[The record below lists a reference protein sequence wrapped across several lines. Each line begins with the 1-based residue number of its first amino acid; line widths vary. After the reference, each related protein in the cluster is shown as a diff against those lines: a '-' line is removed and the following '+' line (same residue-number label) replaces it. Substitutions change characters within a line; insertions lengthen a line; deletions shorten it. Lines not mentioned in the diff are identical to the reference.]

1 MSSGPNSEVRIWS
14 IVDRRGASGYKA
26 RPWVVRWK
34 VDGNQF
40 SRGHRTRSEA
50 DHFRSGLLAAQ
61 RNGERF
67 DGTSGEPLSWAA
79 SGEIKIHD
87 WVRRWVGE
95 QWPEWQPRTRNSAV
109 EALSRYV
116 PLVVRSGSPPAD
128 GLRIYLVRALRVG
141 GEGQDDRLEAWMN
154 RWCLDL
160 SDLDRQLLAT
170 VEQKLVTGLD
180 GKPLA
185 QTTASRYRNTAKGC
199 IQRAVDL
206 ELIPRNP
213 WPPAT
218 KGARHRKARR
228 KSKAV
233 DIRQLP
239 DPATMRRALDAIVTH
254 QPASRR
260 YFVMTAVLYY
270 AGLRPSE
277 VIMLRPRVLSLP
289 AEGWGTIDVVESDI
303 DFDEPGEP
311 KTGERTVPIPGV
323 LVEILRGWVEQN
335 QLVEDSLL
343 FRTRNGNR
351 PTSSNWRRA
360 WHRALRSIDHETLRL
375 YDCRH
380 AAATTWLSAG
390 VPLGETAR
398 RLGHSIEVLVSTYVG
413 ALAGDV
419 ESSNELI
426 DKVLD

>member
-1 MSSGPNSEVRIWS
+1 MSSRPNSEVRIWS

-109 EALSRYV
+109 EALSRFV

-128 GLRIYLVRALRVG
+128 GLRIYLVRALRVD

-206 ELIPRNP
+206 ELDSCAIRGRRRRRELDTVRRGGRAKQSTSGSCLIPPRC
-213 WPPAT
+213 
-218 KGARHRKARR
+218 
-228 KSKAV
+228 V
-233 DIRQLP
+233 ELL
-239 DPATMRRALDAIVTH
+239 MR
-254 QPASRR
+254 
-260 YFVMTAVLYY
+260 
-270 AGLRPSE
+270 
-277 VIMLRPRVLSLP
+277 
-289 AEGWGTIDVVESDI
+289 
-303 DFDEPGEP
+303 
-311 KTGERTVPIPGV
+311 
-323 LVEILRGWVEQN
+323 
-335 QLVEDSLL
+335 SLL
-343 FRTRNGNR
+343 INQR
-351 PTSSNWRRA
+351 
-360 WHRALRSIDHETLRL
+360 
-375 YDCRH
+375 
-380 AAATTWLSAG
+380 
-390 VPLGETAR
+390 
-398 RLGHSIEVLVSTYVG
+398 VG
-413 ALAGDV
+413 AT
-419 ESSNELI
+419 S
-426 DKVLD
+426 